1 MKLLDQYGNPITRDQ
16 VKALAEPVATPT
28 LAGVRPV
35 VSESITAGMTPDILA
50 TILQDAERGNA
61 TRYLELAEAI
71 EERDLHYATVI
82 STRKKSVAQLPITV
96 EPAGDEP
103 AQAEHAAFVQAW
115 LDTGILEA
123 ALPDMLD
130 AIGKGFSVMEI
141 DWRTEPGH
149 FAPRSLTYKP
159 QRWFETPVSI
169 GQILG
174 DTTTVPDGMQ
184 VMLREIGGA
193 VPLNALKFVVH
204 KHPAKSGL
212 VMRGGIARLA
222 CWAWMFKAFTAG
234 DWAAFC
240 RNYGQPVR
248 LGRYGPESTQKD
260 RDVLWSAVAN
270 IAGDCAAIIPKSMEV
285 EFKEVGDVSKGGDL
299 YERRC
304 NWLDQQMSKAVLGQT
319 ATTDAIAGGHAVGR
333 EHRQVQED
341 IERADAVLLAATIT
355 RQIIQP
361 MVMLTFGPQEKYPKA
376 LIGRPDEMPADKLAE
391 ALAKLVPLGLRVGQ
405 GEIRRRLTLPDPQ
418 EDDELLGAP
427 AAAAPG
433 TPAGAAGG
441 PPRPAPN
448 AGPSVPAMVVS
459 LVERLGKNAELQ
471 EALAERVA
479 LDMQGALT
487 GLTDQ
492 VRREFEAAADMGDL
506 QVRLTA
512 LRLDA
517 TEYGSAMAA
526 ALALAHLVGQA
537 SVLDEIGGK

>member
-1 MKLLDQYGNPITRDQ
+1 MKLLDQFGRPITRDQ
-16 VKALAEPVATPT
+16 VKALAQPVATPT
-28 LAGVRPV
+28 LSGVRQVIADPI
-35 VSESITAGMTPDILA
+35 SADMSPDLLAAIL
-50 TILQDAERGNA
+50 LDAERGNA

-71 EERDLHYATVI
+71 EERDLHYAAVLG
-82 STRKKSVAQLPITV
+82 TRKRSVAQLPITV

-141 DWRTEPGH
+141 GWRTEPGH
-149 FAPRSLTYKP
+149 FAPECLTYRP
-159 QRWFETPVSI
+159 QRWFETPVI
-169 GQILG
+169 MGQILG
-174 DTTTVPDGMQ
+174 DASTVPDGMA
-184 VMLREIGGA
+184 VMLREVGGA
-193 VPLNALKFVVH
+193 APLNPLKFVVH
-204 KHPAKSGL
+204 RHPMKSGL

-222 CWAWMFKAFTAG
+222 CWAWMFKAYTAG

-248 LGRYGPESTQKD
+248 LGRYGPESSQAD

-333 EHRQVQED
+333 QHRQVQED

-355 RQIIQP
+355 RQIIHP
-361 MVMLTFGPQEKYPKA
+361 MVMLTFGPQAGYPKA
-376 LIGRPDEMPADKLAE
+376 LIGRPDELPADQLAE
-391 ALAKLVPLGLRVGQ
+391 ALHKLVPLGLRVGQ
-405 GEIRRRLTLPDPQ
+405 AEIRRRLTLADPQ
-418 EDDELLGAP
+418 DDDELLAAP
-427 AAAAPG
+427 ATAAPAPM
-433 TPAGAAGG
+433 TR
-441 PPRPAPN
+441 PPVEAP
-448 AGPSVPAMVVS
+448 PVPAMLAR
-459 LVERLGKNAELQ
+459 LVARPGANAELQ
-471 EALAERVA
+471 AALAERTA
-479 LDMQGALT
+479 QEAQGALS
-487 GLTDQ
+487 GLTTQ
-492 VRREFEAAADMGDL
+492 IRGAFEQAADMPDL
-506 QVRLTA
+506 LARLNA
-512 LRLDA
+512 MRLDPA
-517 TEYGSAMAA
+517 AFAAAMRP

-537 SVLDEIGGK
+537 SVLDEMDAP